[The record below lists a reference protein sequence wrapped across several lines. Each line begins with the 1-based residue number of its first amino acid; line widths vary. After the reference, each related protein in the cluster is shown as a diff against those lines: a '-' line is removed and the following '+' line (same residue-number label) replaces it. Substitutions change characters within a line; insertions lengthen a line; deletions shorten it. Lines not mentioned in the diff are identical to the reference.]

1 MEIGRGPGQRGQ
13 HNTGEG
19 GPGRGVTSG
28 KRARGQENAGAGTS
42 DPGKVPSLEEGPER
56 VF

>member
-19 GPGRGVTSG
+19 RPGSGVASG
-28 KRARGQENAGAGTS
+28 KRARGQENDGAGTR
-42 DPGKVPSLEEGPER
+42 DPGKVSSLEEGPER